1 MTHFIVS
8 FSTLFFGVWVFSF
21 FKNPTAEAPTSNMP
35 MCYQVNNLNNKGL
48 IQPVTQ
54 FTTATSVFFDSDT
67 AKTYA
72 MPLLATSPNGDIIL
86 SWTERND
93 QGMISFCM
101 ATSSDKGQSF
111 SAPKII
117 YTGAGVGN
125 SRLFRAKVLAK
136 KGGTLVALFSNRPDA
151 KPVAGPPGRGGR
163 GGGRSS
169 ELVFAESKDGG
180 NTWSSPLA
188 VDTDP
193 TKGLL
198 RGFFD
203 AVVLPNDE
211 IAIAYLK
218 DVKGSTKHEE
228 RDLRLVL
235 SKNGVF
241 QPEKLID
248 AVVCDCCN
256 INMLVDAAGNLH
268 VYYRDNNDDIRDI
281 ARLTSSDNGE
291 TFKNSQ
297 IVHPDG
303 WKIMGCPHSG
313 ATSVPMGKSALIAWF
328 SGTESEPGLRLAT
341 QEGKQLLVVSEPS
354 AKNHAL
360 LANADE
366 AMMLWE
372 QNQTGSEMTQVVYR
386 TVKGDQVSVPVGI
399 NNTQDATNVTGLLIN
414 HQVIMAH
421 EVKRPNKKNG
431 LAVSTVKI

>member
-8 FSTLFFGVWVFSF
+8 FSTLFFGIWAFSF
-21 FKNPTAEAPTSNMP
+21 FKNPVEVTPASNIP
-35 MCYQVNNLNNKGL
+35 MCYQVNGLNNQGVS
-48 IQPVTQ
+48 QPVAQ
-54 FTTATSVFFDSDT
+54 FTTATPVSFDSDT
-67 AKTYA
+67 AKMYA
-72 MPLLATSPNGDIIL
+72 MPLLATTPNGEIIL
-86 SWTERND
+86 SWTERDD

-101 ATSSDKGQSF
+101 ATSSDNGQTF
-111 SAPKII
+111 SAPRII

-136 KGGTLVALFSNRPDA
+136 KDGTLVALFSNRPDA
-151 KPVAGPPGRGGR
+151 KPVPGPPGRGGR
-163 GGGRSS
+163 GGGRAS
-169 ELVFAESKDGG
+169 ELSYCVSKDGG
-180 NTWSSPLA
+180 TTWSSPAA

-256 INMLVDAAGNLH
+256 INLLVDAVGDLH
-268 VYYRDNNDDIRDI
+268 VYYRDNNEDIRDI

-313 ATSVPMGKSALIAWF
+313 ATSVRTGKSALVAWF
-328 SGTESEPGLRLAT
+328 SGAESEPGLRLAT
-341 QEGKQLLVVSEPS
+341 QEGKRLLVVSEPS

-360 LANADE
+360 LASSEE
-366 AMMLWE
+366 AVMLWE

-386 TVKGDQVSVPVGI
+386 TIKGDQVSVPVGI
-399 NNTQDATNVTGLLIN
+399 NNTQDATNVTGLLLN
-414 HQVIMAH
+414 HQILMAH
-421 EVKRPNKKNG
+421 EVKRLNKKNG
-431 LAVSTVKI
+431 LAISTVKI